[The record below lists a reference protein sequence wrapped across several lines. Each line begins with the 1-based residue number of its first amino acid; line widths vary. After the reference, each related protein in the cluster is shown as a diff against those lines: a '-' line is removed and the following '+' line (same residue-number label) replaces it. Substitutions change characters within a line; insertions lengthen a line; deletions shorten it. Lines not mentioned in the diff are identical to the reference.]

1 MPPKKYTKTNDVPD
15 IETYRMLREKSGLSP
30 KSEEAA
36 RLGLKGTLFSVQIFY
51 EENPVGMGRLIGDG
65 GCHFQIVDMAV
76 LPAHQGKGLGKEIMK
91 DLSAYID
98 QHLPDTA
105 YISLIADGS
114 ADKLYKQFGFNY
126 TAPSSVGMY
135 RRVIKKK

>member
-1 MPPKKYTKTNDVPD
+1 MLPDNYKITTDVPKID
-15 IETYRMLREKSGLSP
+15 TYRMLREQSGLSP

-51 EENPVGMGRLIGDG
+51 EDDPVGMGRLIGDG

-91 DLSAYID
+91 ELSDYID

-105 YISLIADGS
+105 YISLIADGP
-114 ADKLYKQFGFNY
+114 ADKLYAKFGFEY
-126 TAPSSVGMY
+126 TAPASVGMY
-135 RRVIKKK
+135 RRVIKK